1 MEVTRISR
9 IYEDIETIEE
19 LHLQGQGLSIFYPY
33 LPNLFLI
40 AKSQFGTNLC
50 QWVKTCR
57 MTRIKDEIVSLNLHG
72 NALLTSHGLL
82 PFCQLVELDLSANSI
97 KNLADF
103 ENLQAGF
110 KKTFQDTL
118 QKTLYKTLKSS

>member
-19 LHLQGQGLSIFYPY
+19 LHLQGQGLFYFIRICQTF
-33 LPNLFLI
+33 FLI
-40 AKSQFGTNLC
+40 AKSQLGTKLC
-50 QWVKTCR
+50 QRVKTCR

-110 KKTFQDTL
+110 
-118 QKTLYKTLKSS
+118 